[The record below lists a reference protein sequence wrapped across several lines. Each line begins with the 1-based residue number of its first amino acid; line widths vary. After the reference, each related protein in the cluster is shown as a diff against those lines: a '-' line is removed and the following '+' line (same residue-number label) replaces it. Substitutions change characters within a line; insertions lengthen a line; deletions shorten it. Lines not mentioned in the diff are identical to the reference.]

1 VLYLTD
7 TGRSWDNENYSVRDK
22 IVIKDV
28 ERSEIPR
35 AQRSGGSDVSVRD
48 KVVSRQYEESRKK
61 SEVRCQKS
69 DVRSQRTERLGDLE
83 TKRQSD
89 KEKQSGSDLHTLRA
103 QGLQEKYRFRRTQD
117 IIDAAYADKLPEKI
131 MLTVHP
137 QRWSDSFLPW
147 ARELV
152 WQNVKNIVKWGVV
165 KIKD

>member
-1 VLYLTD
+1 MTD

-152 WQNVKNIVKWGVV
+152 WQNVKNIVKWGIVRM
-165 KIKD
+165 KD